1 MEYTQQDGRRCSD
14 DDLAEQWLRKR
25 DGIGFQRGRPFAFYS
40 QTCRQTLFIL
50 RLPMRMMLMIL
61 MKHMLMMLV
70 MMMIWV
76 TSGWVGMQVPVGC
89 ARGRQAG

>member
-1 MEYTQQDGRRCSD
+1 
-14 DDLAEQWLRKR
+14 
-25 DGIGFQRGRPFAFYS
+25 
-40 QTCRQTLFIL
+40 
-50 RLPMRMMLMIL
+50 MRMMLMIL